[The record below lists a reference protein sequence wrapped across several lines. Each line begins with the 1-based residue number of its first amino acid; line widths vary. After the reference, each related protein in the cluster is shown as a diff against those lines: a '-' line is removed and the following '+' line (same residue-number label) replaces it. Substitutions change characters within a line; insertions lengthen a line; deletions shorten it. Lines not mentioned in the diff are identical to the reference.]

1 MAESIALPL
10 LLALLTLFGMSFTAD
25 NVGDNLGDLILGNG
39 SPVQELIDPFYS
51 QYLREHRFEHV
62 TYDDYLA
69 MLEKMQNGEITS
81 DDLQSAGIDVQ
92 KWFSEHSNSV
102 ITTRNDAYG
111 ISIHNDAGQRVE
123 IKWREERDNLNRQC
137 WRLHE
142 YVFYQ
147 NNLIDDITQFSGSA
161 RVTYDEAYLKK
172 IISNSYFDKEALC
185 YFVVTDYWT
194 LGINVAEYLNASDVI
209 DSGNAYD
216 EESKPVGFVTVDGVS
231 YPLNPDGSVT
241 INGTTYYPDTTG
253 KINIGENSYSP
264 SIDFSAYDDSALID
278 LVNQLLAALSASE
291 SPSTN
296 YTGILGAIYTMLQR
310 IHSGVSSISTNVT
323 SLISGIQSIPQSIA
337 DHFTLDWSNATT
349 LISDNSVELKKKMG
363 ISAMYQNINTVT
375 TAFFGKRSF
384 GDDGKVVVTPVF
396 DNGETLT
403 TDYPHI
409 YFTLWGVEYDLL
421 SDIPKFDSAIAFFKK
436 LVALFLNVAMVF
448 SILRAAPS
456 ILMGCGE
463 VIGIRS
469 PATISNTFADL
480 GIFRSNSDIKKG
492 GK

>member
-1 MAESIALPL
+1 ML
-10 LLALLTLFGMSFTAD
+10 
-25 NVGDNLGDLILGNG
+25 DLI
-39 SPVQELIDPFYS
+39 
-51 QYLREHRFEHV
+51 
-62 TYDDYLA
+62 
-69 MLEKMQNGEITS
+69 
-81 DDLQSAGIDVQ
+81 
-92 KWFSEHSNSV
+92 
-102 ITTRNDAYG
+102 
-111 ISIHNDAGQRVE
+111 
-123 IKWREERDNLNRQC
+123 
-137 WRLHE
+137 
-142 YVFYQ
+142 
-147 NNLIDDITQFSGSA
+147 
-161 RVTYDEAYLKK
+161 
-172 IISNSYFDKEALC
+172 
-185 YFVVTDYWT
+185 
-194 LGINVAEYLNASDVI
+194 
-209 DSGNAYD
+209 
-216 EESKPVGFVTVDGVS
+216 
-231 YPLNPDGSVT
+231 
-241 INGTTYYPDTTG
+241 
-253 KINIGENSYSP
+253 
-264 SIDFSAYDDSALID
+264 
-278 LVNQLLAALSASE
+278 NQLLAALSASE
-291 SPSTN
+291 SPTTN

-310 IHSGVSSISTNVT
+310 IHSGISTISANVASVIT
-323 SLISGIQSIPQSIA
+323 NIQSIPQTIS
-337 DHFTLDWSNATT
+337 DTFTLDWQNAAN
-349 LISDNSVELKKKMG
+349 LVADNSVELKKKMG

-409 YFTLWGVEYDLL
+409 YFTLWGVKYDLL